1 MGDGEGRQE
10 SGRQRRE
17 RERDRNCYFCIFVA
31 RMRARVCNG
40 GGSTGARKDTLMVLQ
55 KDSWKVAGSD
65 RKMKGWVEGEGY

>member
-10 SGRQRRE
+10 RRRQRQEGE
-17 RERDRNCYFCIFVA
+17 REELLFCIFVA
-31 RMRARVCNG
+31 RLRVHVCNG